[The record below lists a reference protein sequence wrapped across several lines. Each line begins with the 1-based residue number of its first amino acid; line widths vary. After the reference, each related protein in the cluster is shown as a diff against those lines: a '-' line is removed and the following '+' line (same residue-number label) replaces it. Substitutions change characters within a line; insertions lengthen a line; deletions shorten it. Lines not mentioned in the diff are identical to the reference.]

1 MGGTETP
8 GEEPD
13 VVLACAGDTPTLE
26 TMAAGRW
33 LREARA
39 GASRARRQRGR
50 SPEPLLPREHPHGIP
65 TSASSSSSRSDTTSC
80 FSFHGYASAIHQLLH
95 ARPNPTRFHVRG
107 YKEEGTT
114 TTPFDMVVL
123 NQTSRYHLVMEA
135 LHRARVELAPLH
147 VPPAL
152 ALLDAA
158 RAGIDRPQVV
168 CVDTAFHT
176 TIPEFATT
184 YAVPAHWRTWGVRR
198 YGFHG
203 LSYAWS
209 SRRSAE
215 LLQRPADG
223 MHVVIAHIG
232 AGVSACAI
240 RNGRSVDTSM
250 GFTPLEGAVM
260 ASRSGTVDPGALLWL
275 QDYHGL
281 TVGAMTRSLEHLSGL
296 FGLCGKSD
304 MREVED
310 GAGKGDSA
318 CILALDVYVHVLCR
332 VIGGLVMSLDRLDAL
347 VFTGGVGEHSAL
359 IRGRVCSRLNVLGL
373 PETLLP
379 AEGDAVIGP
388 SDHSPAVVVVTARED
403 AEMAREARRVLAA

>member
-1 MGGTETP
+1 MRILTVNAGSSSLKLS
-8 GEEPD
+8 
-13 VVLACAGDTPTLE
+13 VVDGDDRIVVEQELEGDADPIAG
-26 TMAAGRW
+26 
-33 LREARA
+33 LRDFAARA
-39 GASRARRQRGR
+39 GDVDAVAHRLVHGGAAVRQATLVDDGVR
-50 SPEPLLPREHPHGIP
+50 
-65 TSASSSSSRSDTTSC
+65 
-80 FSFHGYASAIHQLLH
+80 HQLD
-95 ARPNPTRFHVRG
+95 A
-107 YKEEGTT
+107 
-114 TTPFDMVVL
+114 
-123 NQTSRYHLVMEA
+123 A
-135 LHRARVELAPLH
+135 VELAPLH

-158 RAGIDRPQVV
+158 RAGIDRPQIV

-215 LLQRPADG
+215 LLQRHADG

-232 AGVSACAI
+232 SGVSACAI
-240 RNGRSVDTSM
+240 RDGRSVDTSM

-260 ASRSGTVDPGALLWL
+260 ASRSGSVDPGALLWL

-310 GAGKGDSA
+310 AAGKGDSA

-332 VIGGLVMSLDRLDAL
+332 VIGGLAMSLDRLDAL

-359 IRGRVCSRLNVLGL
+359 IRGRVCSRLTVLGL
-373 PETLLP
+373 PETLVP

-403 AEMAREARRVLAA
+403 AEMAREARRVLAG